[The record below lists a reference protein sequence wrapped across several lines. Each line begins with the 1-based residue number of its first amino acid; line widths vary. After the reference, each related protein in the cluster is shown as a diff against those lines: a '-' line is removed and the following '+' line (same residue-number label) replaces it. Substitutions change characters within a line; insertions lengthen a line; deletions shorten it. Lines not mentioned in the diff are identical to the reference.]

1 LDAGLRPVEVGRAKT
16 TWVDTE
22 NEVLRIPQEESSKN
36 RENWVVSLTG
46 RTASALERWM
56 EERERYDRYDGTDS
70 LWLTT
75 HGNPYGS
82 KSLGRLLRRL
92 CDDAD
97 IPTENRQMSWYAIR
111 HSVGTYMTAERDLA
125 ATKSQLR
132 HKSVKTTMK
141 YDAVPVEDRRDAL
154 DNMG

>member
-56 EERERYDRYDGTDS
+56 EERERYDRYDGMDS
-70 LWLTT
+70 LLNNLTEELT
-75 HGNPYGS
+75 RVAGLSSLNYIGNDNNICF
-82 KSLGRLLRRL
+82 RLLFR
-92 CDDAD
+92 
-97 IPTENRQMSWYAIR
+97 
-111 HSVGTYMTAERDLA
+111 
-125 ATKSQLR
+125 
-132 HKSVKTTMK
+132 
-141 YDAVPVEDRRDAL
+141 
-154 DNMG
+154 